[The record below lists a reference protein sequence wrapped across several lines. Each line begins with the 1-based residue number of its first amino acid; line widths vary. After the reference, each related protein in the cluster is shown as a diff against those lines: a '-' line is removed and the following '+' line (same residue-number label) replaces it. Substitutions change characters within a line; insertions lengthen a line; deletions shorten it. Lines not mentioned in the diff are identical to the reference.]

1 MKTAWLTTA
10 ALVTGV
16 GLGLVGC
23 GEAGGPEAPEARQA
37 PQADAAQVQDKAQKK
52 APEKASAL
60 ETTLQQRLFALDY
73 FATKMWPADQ
83 PDAALV
89 WLRSSAAAHG
99 LTLTREIPEPVAV
112 ASSVAARRIGVR
124 AQGDWADLLQWLTAI
139 EASPQRIVARDI
151 ALHRLREHDVADLA
165 LTALMDRP
173 AGLTALGKTDL
184 AELDQAGMTQLIA
197 EIDADLA
204 EKGQTLNRLGAEVSW
219 SRPIEEITAALPEG
233 ATPVRLEL
241 SRGDTGE
248 RAQRFTGSFTAQLPD
263 AAAVEPMLDQ
273 LAQAKGF
280 AQVREDTVTG
290 VGASFVRV
298 VADFTWGAA
307 QLDEDQGPTAGQAA
321 EPRPLKNP
329 F

>member
-1 MKTAWLTTA
+1 MKTAWFATA

-16 GLGLVGC
+16 GLGLAGC
-23 GEAGGPEAPEARQA
+23 GDAHAPEAGEA
-37 PQADAAQVQDKAQKK
+37 PPAAAAHTGTKTVETPEEK
-52 APEKASAL
+52 APRVEG
-60 ETTLQQRLFALDY
+60 TLQQRLFALNY
-73 FATKMWPADQ
+73 FASTMWPADR

-89 WLRSSAAAHG
+89 WLRASAAEHG

-124 AQGDWADLLQWLTAI
+124 AQGDWADLLRWLAAI

-151 ALHRLREHDVADLA
+151 ALHRLYDRDVADLA

-173 AGLTALGKTDL
+173 AGLAAVGQADL
-184 AELDQAGMTQLIA
+184 ATLDQAGMAKLLA
-197 EIDADLA
+197 DIDADLA

-219 SRPIEEITAALPEG
+219 SRPIEEITAALPQG

-241 SRGDTGE
+241 SRGDSGD

-263 AAAVEPMLDQ
+263 AAAVEPMLAQ
-273 LAQAKGF
+273 LAQAQGF
-280 AQVREDTVTG
+280 AQVREDAVTS

-298 VADFTWGAA
+298 VAAFTWGAPEEA
-307 QLDEDQGPTAGQAA
+307 QAPTPAQAPGQAQA
-321 EPRPLKNP
+321 PRPQKNP